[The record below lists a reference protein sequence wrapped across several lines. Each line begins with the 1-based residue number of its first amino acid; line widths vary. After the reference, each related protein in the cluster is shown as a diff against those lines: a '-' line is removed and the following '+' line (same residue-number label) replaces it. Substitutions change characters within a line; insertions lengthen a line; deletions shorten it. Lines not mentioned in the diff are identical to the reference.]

1 METLL
6 SAFYVLLFAA
16 VIFAVEAAWL
26 WWQARHGGSARRIA
40 RRLQLM
46 AGKGEGGERISI
58 LKQRRY
64 AASPLLERW
73 LRRVPQ
79 LANLDRLLLQSG
91 RNWQVGG
98 FLGAWSAFS
107 LAACLLLSM
116 LRLPV
121 LPFLLGM
128 GLALGAPL
136 MLLFRARAARLKHIL
151 EQLPDT
157 SDFLA
162 RALRAGHSFANV
174 LQMAGHELPEP
185 TGGEFRA
192 CYEEINYGA
201 PMNEALHNLAQRIP
215 LTDLRY
221 LVIAVLIQR
230 ESGGNLA
237 ELLGNISRMTRAR
250 LKLVAQV
257 RVLSA
262 EGRFSAWILTLLPLC
277 VMGVMSIT
285 NPKYIGVLWTDPAGQ
300 RLMWYSGCAIVAG
313 VLWMRATIRIRV

>member
-151 EQLPDT
+151 EQLPD
-157 SDFLA
+157 SFADFLA
-162 RALRAGHSFANV
+162 RALRAGP
-174 LQMAGHELPEP
+174 LLRQ
-185 TGGEFRA
+185 RA
-192 CYEEINYGA
+192 ADGRPRTA
-201 PMNEALHNLAQRIP
+201 RAHRRRIP
-215 LTDLRY
+215 RLLR
-221 LVIAVLIQR
+221 
-230 ESGGNLA
+230 GNQL
-237 ELLGNISRMTRAR
+237 RRADER
-250 LKLVAQV
+250 GA
-257 RVLSA
+257 A
-262 EGRFSAWILTLLPLC
+262 
-277 VMGVMSIT
+277 
-285 NPKYIGVLWTDPAGQ
+285 
-300 RLMWYSGCAIVAG
+300 
-313 VLWMRATIRIRV
+313 